1 MKRIH
6 YPEDPDPRSIMV
18 VLPTWVGDF
27 VMATPTLR
35 AIRDRFANAHITFL
49 VEPNLRDLA
58 RGGDWMNECFE
69 WPAKDRRSPLHKEY
83 RDLAWDLRRRR
94 FDWAVLLPNSMRSAL
109 IARLA
114 GAGRRIGY
122 DRDGRG
128 LLLTDRLPLRNRRG
142 ENASS
147 DRQPGPSAPR
157 PGEPSQVRPRDR
169 VPVPPGRF
177 VPMPL
182 VEYYADLAE
191 AIGCDRPGDRL
202 ELFTTPDC
210 DDSVQERLASPGIA
224 DRRPL
229 VVISPGARYGAAKC
243 WFPDRFAEVADRLIE
258 TEDATVIV
266 TCGPGEEP
274 IARQIGS
281 AMRHKGSIFDS
292 PPLTLGQLKSL
303 VCRCDLLI
311 CNDAGPRHFAKAFNV
326 PVVTVF
332 GPTHPEWT
340 ATSYEAER
348 IVRIDV
354 DCGPCQQRVCPPGH
368 LKCMYGVTVDMVFEA
383 SKDLLKRS
391 WCQSSRRYPV

>member
-6 YPEDPDPRSIMV
+6 YPEDPDPRSILV

-35 AIRDRFANAHITFL
+35 AIRNRFASAHITFL
-49 VEPNLRDLA
+49 TEANLRELA
-58 RGGDWMNECFE
+58 RGGDWMDESLE
-69 WPAKDRRSPLHKEY
+69 WPAKDRRSPLRKEY

-109 IARLA
+109 IVRLA
-114 GAGRRIGY
+114 GARRRIGY

-128 LLLTDRLPLRNRRG
+128 ILLTDRLPLRNRRR
-142 ENASS
+142 ENLPL
-147 DRQPGPSAPR
+147 DRQRGPFAPR
-157 PGEPSQVRPRDR
+157 PEDPSQVQPSNRL
-169 VPVPPGRF
+169 PVPPERF

-191 AIGCDRPGDRL
+191 TIGCDRPGDRL

-210 DDSVQERLASPGIA
+210 DNSVQERLVSLGVA
-224 DRRPL
+224 DHRPL

-258 TEDATVIV
+258 SEGASIIV

-274 IARQIGS
+274 IAREIGS
-281 AMRHKGSIFDS
+281 AMRCKGSILDS
-292 PPLTLGQLKSL
+292 PPVTLGELKSL

-311 CNDAGPRHFAKAFNV
+311 CNDAGPRHFAKAFDV

-332 GPTHPEWT
+332 GPTHPDWT

-348 IVRIDV
+348 IVRVDV
-354 DCGPCQQRVCPPGH
+354 ECGPCQQRICPLGH
-368 LKCMYGVTVDMVFEA
+368 VKCMYGVTVEMVLRA
-383 SKDLLKRS
+383 SKDLLKMG
-391 WCQSSRRYPV
+391 WCQCSRRCPV